1 MKAKSS
7 KILDLVVIGTG
18 LSGLNFIDTYLEKN
32 KNVNV
37 ISPNIN
43 KLIKKKNN
51 SRVLPSQMAG
61 KEILVENY
69 FLSNKIEPIN
79 SCKVIGALNAGGL
92 SDFWGLQLDSY
103 LNKDQNNLKKKT
115 FELIENSFLNFLN
128 KYNLIGIFYKKN
140 KILYNNDYKI
150 PSFLDKLIK
159 IKDSNFECRKPIL
172 AFNKD
177 KLKNECQHDL
187 EEKNDKITAKNFLK
201 KINKKKIIFHNY
213 YVDQIHAKKKNIE
226 IICKNENKV
235 AKFIA
240 KKVVFAT
247 GTIVTTKIIMDFL
260 NIRNEVKIKH
270 HPRLFSMF
278 ISKKSIKSEL
288 KFTPS
293 LMQIINKSKKDRY
306 VADLRPGNKHITDS
320 IIEAFPFM
328 RPFKFLIN
336 FLRSRLLFSNI
347 LLDPSYSDIYMKKKK
362 NKFELYNKSKNL
374 LKNLKKRNK
383 KIFNFLISNKIILPF
398 FKTFYPGSG
407 ADYHYFGSIPFGSNA
422 KLCVNNNCQLK
433 SRKNIYIIDGS
444 VFDFKTNKYPLGL
457 IIANARRMG
466 KLLSK

>member
-213 YVDQIHAKKKNIE
+213 YVDQINVKKKI
-226 IICKNENKV
+226 
-235 AKFIA
+235 
-240 KKVVFAT
+240 
-247 GTIVTTKIIMDFL
+247 
-260 NIRNEVKIKH
+260 
-270 HPRLFSMF
+270 
-278 ISKKSIKSEL
+278 
-288 KFTPS
+288 
-293 LMQIINKSKKDRY
+293 
-306 VADLRPGNKHITDS
+306 
-320 IIEAFPFM
+320 
-328 RPFKFLIN
+328 
-336 FLRSRLLFSNI
+336 
-347 LLDPSYSDIYMKKKK
+347 
-362 NKFELYNKSKNL
+362 
-374 LKNLKKRNK
+374 
-383 KIFNFLISNKIILPF
+383 
-398 FKTFYPGSG
+398 
-407 ADYHYFGSIPFGSNA
+407 
-422 KLCVNNNCQLK
+422 
-433 SRKNIYIIDGS
+433 
-444 VFDFKTNKYPLGL
+444 
-457 IIANARRMG
+457 
-466 KLLSK
+466 

>member
-1 MKAKSS
+1 
-7 KILDLVVIGTG
+7 
-18 LSGLNFIDTYLEKN
+18 
-32 KNVNV
+32 
-37 ISPNIN
+37 
-43 KLIKKKNN
+43 
-51 SRVLPSQMAG
+51 MAG
-61 KEILVENY
+61 KELLVENY
-69 FLSNKIEPIN
+69 FLSNKIEPIDT
-79 SCKVIGALNAGGL
+79 CKVIGALNAGGL

-103 LNKDQNNLKKKT
+103 LNKDQINLKKKT
-115 FELIENSFLNFLN
+115 FKLIENSFLNFLN
-128 KYNLIGIFYKKN
+128 KYNLLGTFYKKN
-140 KILYNNDYKI
+140 KILYNNDYKV
-150 PSFLDKLIK
+150 PSFLNKLVN

-172 AFNKD
+172 AFKKNKIKD
-177 KLKNECQHDL
+177 KHQHDL
-187 EEKNDKITAKNFLK
+187 NEENNKITAKNFLK
-201 KINKKKIIFHNY
+201 TLNKKKIIFHNY
-213 YVDQIHAKKKNIE
+213 YVEQINAKKKNIE
-226 IICKNENKV
+226 IVCKNENRET
-235 AKFIA
+235 KFIA

-260 NIRNEVKIKH
+260 NIKNEVKIKH

-278 ISKKSIKSEL
+278 FSKKAIRSKL

-293 LMQIINKSKKDRY
+293 LMQIINKSKKDNF

-320 IIEAFPFM
+320 IIEAYPLM
-328 RPFKFLIN
+328 KPFKFLIN

-347 LLDPSYSDIYMKKKK
+347 LLDPSYSDIYIKKK
-362 NKFELYNKSKNL
+362 NKKFKLYNKSKNL
-374 LKNLKKRNK
+374 LESLQKRNK

-407 ADYHYFGSIPFGSNA
+407 ADYHYFGSIPFGSNDR
-422 KLCVNNNCQLK
+422 LCVNNNCQLN